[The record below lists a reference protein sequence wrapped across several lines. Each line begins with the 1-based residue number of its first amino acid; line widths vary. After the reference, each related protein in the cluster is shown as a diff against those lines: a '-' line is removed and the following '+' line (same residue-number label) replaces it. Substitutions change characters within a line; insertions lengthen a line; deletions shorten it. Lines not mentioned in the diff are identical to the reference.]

1 MFIVNSEH
9 NSHHFLL
16 FLLLNLNRKVFSGIA
31 SSHYNTISIQCII
44 NFYIID
50 FFQIIKRCC
59 QLYIQATQLL
69 KNRHWNSFRVWLN
82 NLVLL
87 GCYSTHRDAAV
98 IIYFVFYGQGGW
110 RAYRD
115 LVFQSEME
123 WTVCRDENYANAYV
137 PETARLPPDNCPSD
151 NFTPDNCPP
160 KIATPE
166 NVPQIIIPWTIGTQ
180 TIAPRNNWLPIC
192 TPK

>member
-98 IIYFVFYGQGGW
+98 IIYFVFYGQGDDALTEILSFKAKW
-110 RAYRD
+110 NEQSVETKIMRMRMYRKQQD
-115 LVFQSEME
+115 
-123 WTVCRDENYANAYV
+123 C
-137 PETARLPPDNCPSD
+137 
-151 NFTPDNCPP
+151 
-160 KIATPE
+160 
-166 NVPQIIIPWTIGTQ
+166 PQIIAPRIIAPR
-180 TIAPRNNWLPIC
+180 TIAPRKLLPRKMS
-192 TPK
+192 PR